1 MKSFL
6 SPMTKNSQQASV
18 KQSLS
23 GNSLLKR
30 VFAIAFGMTNVAM
43 GMNVLT
49 LPAKAVVAPATC
61 GNLVTGEGDGTF
73 GVMAPGVN
81 TRDLEAPP
89 TSTGSGAAYAYGG
102 TAVGSLLPEAR
113 YVVTSKTWSPELHN
127 SPASNGHHWHGLV
140 GHTTGLDNDA
150 YLAINGATS
159 VGIFYKQNFQLVAN
173 QDYQLSL
180 WAMNAAL
187 LGTNATQS
195 PPNLGIRMIRT
206 SDNVKVADT
215 NTGNLAQT
223 FKSFTTSNWQQALVK
238 FNAGSGGTF
247 RLEVY
252 NVSKAAVGNDYA
264 IDDVS
269 VVPVSTTGT
278 CPTSTATPNTP
289 KLQY

>member
-6 SPMTKNSQQASV
+6 SPMTKNSQQAFI

-23 GNSLLKR
+23 SNSLLKR

-61 GNLVTGEGDGTF
+61 GNLVTGEDEGTF

-81 TRDLEAPP
+81 TRNLATPP
-89 TSTGSGAAYAYGG
+89 TSSGSGAAYAYGG
-102 TAVGSLLPEAR
+102 NAVGSLLPEAR
-113 YVVTSKTWSPELHN
+113 YVITSKTWSPELHN

-159 VGIFYKQNFQLVAN
+159 VGIFYKQNFQLAAN

-187 LGTNATQS
+187 KGTNATQS

-206 SDNVKVADT
+206 SNNATVSDT
-215 NTGNLAQT
+215 NTGDLAQT
-223 FKSFTTSNWQQALVK
+223 FTSFTTSNWKQALVK
-238 FNAGSGGTF
+238 FNAGAGGTF

-252 NVSKAAVGNDYA
+252 NVSTAQVGNDYA

-278 CPTSTATPNTP
+278 CPTSTTTPSNP
-289 KLQY
+289 RVQY

>member
-6 SPMTKNSQQASV
+6 SPMTKNSQQASI

-23 GNSLLKR
+23 SNSLLKR

-49 LPAKAVVAPATC
+49 LPAKAPATC
-61 GNLVTGEGDGTF
+61 GNLVTGEDEGTF

-81 TRDLEAPP
+81 TRNLATPP
-89 TSTGSGAAYAYGG
+89 TSSGSGAAYAYGG

-113 YVVTSKTWSPELHN
+113 YVITSKTWSPELHN

-206 SDNVKVADT
+206 SDNIKVADT
-215 NTGNLAQT
+215 NTGNLAQIFT
-223 FKSFTTSNWQQALVK
+223 SFTTSNWKQALVK

-252 NVSKAAVGNDYA
+252 NVSTAQVGNDYA

>member
-1 MKSFL
+1 
-6 SPMTKNSQQASV
+6 MTKNSQQYYI

-23 GNSLLKR
+23 GNSLLKK

-61 GNLVTGEGDGTF
+61 GNLVTGEDEGTF

-81 TRDLEAPP
+81 TRDLEIPP
-89 TSTGSGAAYAYGG
+89 TSTGSGASYAYGG

-113 YVVTSKTWSPELHN
+113 YVITSKTWSPNIHN
-127 SPASNGHHWHGLV
+127 SPASNGYHWHGLV
-140 GHTTGLDNDA
+140 GHTTGTDNDA

-187 LGTNATQS
+187 LGTVATQS

-206 SDNVKVADT
+206 SDRVKVADT

-223 FKSFTTSNWQQALVK
+223 FKSFTTSNWKQASVK

-252 NVSKAAVGNDYA
+252 NVSTAQVGNDYA

-269 VVPVSTTGT
+269 VVPVVSTTDT
-278 CPTSTATPNTP
+278 CPTSTTTPNIP
-289 KLQY
+289 NLQY